1 MANHSARHSG
11 TGRVPSEIDSVLRG
25 ASGRIFLTRL
35 LRALAVALTWAAG
48 VLALAL
54 IAQRVFAFPVDWR
67 TAWWVALGSASLGA
81 LLYVIITTP
90 SRSEIARRVDDAA
103 GLRESISTA
112 LIVNSSKDA
121 WSVAAV
127 ETARERAK
135 SVRLHDAMPVRAPRN
150 WWAPFAPAA
159 AFALAWFL
167 MPQWDVL
174 GAIQEKQREQERQ
187 IELVSAK
194 TQVEEAERAVEAR
207 LREMGLEKAMP
218 DEAPDANAPEP
229 TTPAEVRRSAIRKM
243 TALRDELAKLKES
256 PANMAAEQMKER
268 LSQLRQPGPG
278 PLNEMISKM
287 QRGDLQGA
295 REALEKI
302 QQQLNNNEMSPEQ
315 REALEKQMESLSKQ
329 LEDLAE
335 KTDELREALEK
346 AGMDPDLAKD
356 LQALQEALEKNPQK
370 LTPEQLE
377 KLKQI
382 AQAMAQSQSQC
393 ENLGAMAGQG
403 AAGLSS
409 MSNAL
414 AGMAAQGA
422 QAAAA
427 GEALDELMKQL
438 GELAKQGEMTDLM
451 AMLGQCQSCGGQCNA
466 SGQCMNPS
474 CAGVG
479 GQKAG
484 VGHRIGTPEEHNQS
498 FGTKLEQAAG
508 QGKDGPVIARS
519 YIEGMQIRG
528 ESKAEFRAV
537 AVAAESAAAEAI
549 DERRVPR
556 EHQDAVKRYF
566 GRLKRA
572 IEGQSTPEPAPAA
585 SETTGSGG

>member
-1 MANHSARHSG
+1 M
-11 TGRVPSEIDSVLRG
+11 PSELDSVLRG

-35 LRALAVALTWAAG
+35 LSALAIALTWAAG
-48 VLALAL
+48 ALALAL
-54 IAQRVFAFPVDWR
+54 MAQRVFAFPVDWR

-81 LLYVIITTP
+81 LVYVMVTKP
-90 SRSEIARRVDDAA
+90 RRAEVARRVDDAA

-112 LIVNSSKDA
+112 LVVLPSQDA

-135 SVRLHDAMPVRAPRN
+135 SVRLHEAMPVRLPRN

-159 AFALAWFL
+159 VFALAWFL
-167 MPQWDVL
+167 MPQWDAL
-174 GAIQEKQREQERQ
+174 GALEQKQREQERE

-194 TQVEEAERAVEAR
+194 TQAEEAERAVEAR
-207 LREMGLEKAMP
+207 LREMGLEKAIP
-218 DEAPDANAPEP
+218 EETPDANAPEP

-243 TALRDELAKLKES
+243 TALKDELAKLQES
-256 PANMAAEQMKER
+256 PANMAAEQMKDR

-278 PLNEMISKM
+278 PLNEMVSKM
-287 QRGDLQGA
+287 QRGDVQGA

-302 QQQLNNNEMSPEQ
+302 QQQLNTNEMSPEQ
-315 REALEKQMESLSKQ
+315 REALEKQMENLAKQ

-335 KTDELREALEK
+335 KTDELRDALEK

-356 LQALQEALEKNPQK
+356 LEALQKALEQNPQN
-370 LTPEQLE
+370 LTPEQLA
-377 KLKQI
+377 KLQQI
-382 AQAMAQSQSQC
+382 AEAMAQSQSQC

-403 AAGLSS
+403 AAGLSA

-422 QAAAA
+422 QAQAA
-427 GEALDELMKQL
+427 GEAMDELLKQL

-451 AMLGQCQSCGGQCNA
+451 AMLGQCQSCGGQCNS
-466 SGQCMNPS
+466 SGQCMNGS
-474 CAGVG
+474 CPG
-479 GQKAG
+479 GKPGGRGAG

-519 YIEGMQIRG
+519 YIEGVQIRG
-528 ESKAEFRAV
+528 ESRAEFQAV

-556 EHQDAVKRYF
+556 EHQDSVKRYF

-572 IEGQSTPEPAPAA
+572 VEGTPTPDPAPATPPA
-585 SETTGSGG
+585 PPAGE